1 MLYCTHESAFGIPVF
16 QKRSM
21 QRGENMAGI
30 TYKCPNCGA
39 YLTFDPDS
47 QQWKC
52 PFCSSAF
59 PETELKGKAEAFQ
72 KEADKEAEQ
81 SSGAQVVYH
90 CPSCGSEIMTDETT
104 VATHCYYCHSPVVLQ
119 GKLTADMKPDEVLP
133 FTIGREKAIEEISE
147 WIRTRKFVPK
157 KFFSKAQ
164 IQEMSGVYYPHF
176 VSECQAEGTLD
187 GEATTSDVFDE
198 GKYVVTN
205 TRHYHVRREGRFVF
219 KDILRPALSK
229 ANRKLTEG
237 VHPFPLEDAKPF
249 SGAFLSGFLAERRD
263 LEADSYR
270 QEIEQELQGYMNS
283 MLRDT
288 ASQYQTCS
296 ASTSSAMKNIKTKYV
311 LLPTWVLT
319 YPNKKNKDD
328 PYYYVMNGCT
338 GQVCGKLPVD
348 MGRLWRHGLLAGLIV
363 AALFC
368 VLAYFL
374 F

>member
-1 MLYCTHESAFGIPVF
+1 
-16 QKRSM
+16 
-21 QRGENMAGI
+21 MAGV

-39 YLTFDPDS
+39 YLTFDPET

-59 PETELKGKAEAFQ
+59 PESELKGKAEAFQ
-72 KEADKEAEQ
+72 KEAEQEAEKEAKEP

-237 VHPFPLEDAKPF
+237 VHPFPLENAKPF

-296 ASTSSAMKNIKTKYV
+296 ANTTAAVKKIKTKYV

-319 YPNKKNKDD
+319 YPNKKNKDE

-363 AALFC
+363 AALYC

>member
-1 MLYCTHESAFGIPVF
+1 
-16 QKRSM
+16 
-21 QRGENMAGI
+21 MAGV

-39 YLTFDPDS
+39 YLTFDPET

-59 PETELKGKAEAFQ
+59 PESELKGKAEAFQ
-72 KEADKEAEQ
+72 KEAEKEAKEP

-296 ASTSSAMKNIKTKYV
+296 ASTTATVKKIKTKYV

-319 YPNKKNKDD
+319 YPNKKNKDE

-348 MGRLWRHGLLAGLIV
+348 QGRLWRHGLLIGLTV
-363 AALFC
+363 AAVFC
-368 VLAYFL
+368 ALAYFL

>member
-1 MLYCTHESAFGIPVF
+1 
-16 QKRSM
+16 
-21 QRGENMAGI
+21 MAGI

-133 FTIGREKAIEEISE
+133 FTIGKEKAIEEITE

-237 VHPFPLEDAKPF
+237 VHPFPLENAKPF

-296 ASTSSAMKNIKTKYV
+296 ANTTAAVKKIKTKYV

-319 YPNKKNKDD
+319 YPNKKNKDE

-363 AALFC
+363 AALYC